1 MGRFQ
6 HDSVVPYRKADVGK
20 KEQVAEMFDDIAHRY
35 DFMNRLLSAGIDK
48 GWRRKALREL
58 AVDRPQT
65 LLDVATGTAGV
76 ALMAA
81 DVLAPK
87 RIVGVDISEGML
99 ELGRKKVREAGLE
112 STIELRTGDS
122 ESLGFSD
129 ETFDA
134 ATVSFG
140 VRNFADLEKGLRE
153 IRRVLKTGGRLVV
166 LEFSKPTAFGMRH
179 LYGFYTGTLAPALG
193 GLFSKNREAYRY
205 LHDSVQAF
213 PEGLAFMKVL
223 SDCGYR
229 ELKCKRLS
237 FGICSIYTGT
247 K

>member
-1 MGRFQ
+1 MARFQ
-6 HDSVVPYRKADVGK
+6 HDSVVPYRKADAGK
-20 KEQVAEMFDDIAHRY
+20 KELVAEMFDDIAHRY
-35 DFMNRLLSAGIDK
+35 DFMNRFLSAGIDK

-65 LLDVATGTAGV
+65 LLDVATGTAEV

-81 DVLAPK
+81 EILSPES
-87 RIVGVDISEGML
+87 IVGVDISEGML

-122 ESLGFSD
+122 ESLGFPDDS
-129 ETFDA
+129 FDA

-140 VRNFADLEKGLRE
+140 VRNFADLEEGLRE
-153 IRRVLKTGGRLVV
+153 IRRVLKPGGRLVV

-205 LHDSVQAF
+205 LHDSVQVF
-213 PEGLAFMKVL
+213 PEGKAFMKVL

-229 ELKCKRLS
+229 ELTCKRLS
-237 FGICSIYTGT
+237 FGICSIYMGT

>member
-1 MGRFQ
+1 MARFQ
-6 HDSVVPYRKADVGK
+6 HDSVVPYRKTDAGK

-35 DFMNRLLSAGIDK
+35 DFMNRFLSAGIDK

-65 LLDVATGTAGV
+65 LLDVATGTAEV

-81 DVLAPK
+81 EILTPK

-99 ELGRKKVREAGLE
+99 ELGRKKVRAAGLE

-122 ESLGFSD
+122 ESLGFPDDS
-129 ETFDA
+129 FDA

-140 VRNFADLEKGLRE
+140 VRNFADLEEGLRE
-153 IRRVLKTGGRLVV
+153 IRRVLKPEGRLVV

-213 PEGLAFMKVL
+213 PEGKAFMKVL

-229 ELKCKRLS
+229 ELTCKRLS
-237 FGICSIYTGT
+237 FGICSIYMGT